1 MTEAPSPH
9 RSPVIA
15 TSADGTVRVTL
26 HADGLIESVTL
37 DPRVKRLPVD
47 DLGKQ
52 ITAALTAAQQKL
64 LQQVNTRDREEAQQA
79 EKRLSA
85 ELENINAEYR
95 RQTAVFEATA
105 IEILNRI
112 DS

>member
-1 MTEAPSPH
+1 MSESPD
-9 RSPVIA
+9 SAITA
-15 TSADGTVRVTL
+15 TAVDDTVRVTL
-26 HADGLIESVTL
+26 RADGLIESVTL

-47 DLGKQ
+47 DLGKA

-64 LQQVNTRDREEAQQA
+64 LQQATARDRKEAQQA

-85 ELENINAEYR
+85 ELEDINAEYR